1 MQIDNQ
7 TNNPTTKHIKL
18 YKYANRGC
26 QVNSFERIESDCLF
40 KLGLSSLIN
49 NIS

>member
-18 YKYANRGC
+18 YKYANRER
-26 QVNSFERIESDCLF
+26 QVNSFERIE
-40 KLGLSSLIN
+40 
-49 NIS
+49 